1 MKKIIL
7 LSVFVL
13 LSNVNFA
20 QGNSNITRQ
29 LPSAERGKAVLYNS
43 LGMGV
48 LPSDYLMLGGNH
60 ISYRK
65 IGFGVSWRLGI
76 QNILLNKQGFSF
88 MDYDTAR
95 ANSWLTGNSKKT
107 YSFGANFNVVIPI
120 TKKIPFYIGA
130 GVVRQR
136 QFAEVQTPF
145 STNGPEWI
153 LNTTETKFKFNF
165 SGGVFIPIVN
175 RLVLNIAYDYLPQ
188 TLFIGFAISSPYNYE
203 DLDMW

>member
-7 LSVFVL
+7 YSVFL
-13 LSNVNFA
+13 ILSHSNFA
-20 QGNSNITRQ
+20 QGNSHLNLQ
-29 LPSAERGKAVLYNS
+29 LPQEEKGKAVFYNS

-65 IGFGVSWRLGI
+65 IGFGVSWRLGL
-76 QNILLNKQGFSF
+76 QNMLLNQQGFS
-88 MDYDTAR
+88 MLDYDTAR
-95 ANSWLTGNSKKT
+95 TNAWLTGKSKKT

-136 QFAEVQTPF
+136 QFNEALTPY

-203 DLDMW
+203 DIDMW